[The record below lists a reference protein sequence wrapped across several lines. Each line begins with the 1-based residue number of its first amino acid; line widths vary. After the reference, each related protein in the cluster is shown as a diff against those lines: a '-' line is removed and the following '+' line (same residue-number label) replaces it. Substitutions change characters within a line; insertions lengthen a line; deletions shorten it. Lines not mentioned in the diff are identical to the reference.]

1 MATALAA
8 RVLGAMAMKVVT
20 VGQAMGEW
28 APAMEE
34 GMVVEKW
41 EEVLWEAEQEEGEE
55 WEEGWE

>member
-1 MATALAA
+1 
-8 RVLGAMAMKVVT
+8 MKVVT